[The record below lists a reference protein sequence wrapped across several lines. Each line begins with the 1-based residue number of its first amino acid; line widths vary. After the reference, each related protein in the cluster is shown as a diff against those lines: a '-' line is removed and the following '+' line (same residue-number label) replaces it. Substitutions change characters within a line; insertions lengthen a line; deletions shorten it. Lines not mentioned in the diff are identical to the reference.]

1 MGKIYYLMGK
11 SSSGKDTLY
20 KELLRTIPGLKTLVL
35 YTTRPIREGE
45 KNGVEYFFVSDEE
58 LAKYGAEGKIVEQ
71 RIYNTVY
78 GEWKYATIE
87 DGQVDLKNSDYL
99 VMGTL
104 ESYRNMKL
112 YYGENNII
120 PIYIEVEDGERLS
133 RALERERRQETP
145 KYEEMCRRFLADQK
159 DFSEENLRCAGITKR
174 YYNQDKTQ
182 CLEEITGEIR
192 YGKF

>member
-104 ESYRNMKL
+104 ESYRNMKQ
-112 YYGENNII
+112 YYGEHNLI

>member
-78 GEWKYATIE
+78 GEWKYATID

-104 ESYRNMKL
+104 ESYRNMKQ
-112 YYGENNII
+112 YYGEHNLI

>member
-104 ESYRNMKL
+104 ESYRNMKQ
-112 YYGENNII
+112 YYGEHNLI

-174 YYNQDKTQ
+174 YYNQDKIQ